1 MEVTFMKNYKLLLML
16 TAALYML
23 GTGTGTAQ
31 DSEAFINQV
40 ENPGIDHN
48 SAVREFGLKYA
59 SGLLDLLNE
68 TALDYTANNR
78 AVIHQRGN
86 SNEALLHQYGS
97 DNTGIINM
105 TGERNYAK
113 STQQGNSLL
122 SIINMEG
129 NRNALDFM
137 QQGENRGAFFLF
149 QGNDMQ
155 YDATQIGNIFNLIP
169 QNSTTPAFNIQS
181 TRRNLPVIIRKNN

>member
-1 MEVTFMKNYKLLLML
+1 MKNYKLLLML
-16 TAALYML
+16 AALCLL
-23 GTGTGTAQ
+23 GTDTGTAQ
-31 DSEAFINQV
+31 KSEAFINQI

-48 SAVREFGLKYA
+48 SAVREFSLKYA
-59 SGLLDLLNE
+59 SGLLDMLNE
-68 TALDYTANNR
+68 TGLDYTANNQ

-86 SNEALLHQYGS
+86 SNQAILHQYGS
-97 DNTGIINM
+97 DNTSIINM
-105 TGERNYAK
+105 TGDRNFAK
-113 STQQGNSLL
+113 STQQGNALL

-149 QGNDMQ
+149 QGNDIQ
-155 YDATQIGNIFNLIP
+155 YDATQTDNIFNLTP

-181 TRRNLPVIIRKNN
+181 TRRNLPVIIRKN